1 MLINNEEGLFKLAR
15 EEGKISGKVFL
26 IFSPIITTILAGL
39 ITTVVFTIIFTLVP
53 GVSKVVIDNL
63 GVNLAI
69 NTGIVIFT
77 YFLILKF
84 KEKRKLSSI
93 GLKLNKRLIPDYL
106 KGFVFGILMIAIVAL
121 GICLF
126 GGGKILVNTSFKLNN
141 LPVFLMLIV
150 GWMIQGASEE
160 VMMRGYMLQGL
171 GVKINPTVAII
182 ISSVFFSALHLLNNG
197 INTLSLINLS
207 LFGAFAAFY
216 AIKEESIWGICALHS
231 AWNFAQG
238 NLFGFLVSGIET
250 GDSLFIIKLQGDNLV
265 NGGSF
270 GPEGGVITT
279 LVLSVG
285 IAILLYLIKNKSKNR
300 ELNSIK

>member
-15 EEGKISGKVFL
+15 EKGKLSGKVFL
-26 IFSPIITTILAGL
+26 IFSPIITNILAGF
-39 ITTVVFTIIFTLVP
+39 IATIIFTIIFMINIDM
-53 GVSKVVIDNL
+53 KEIIIDNL
-63 GVNLAI
+63 GLNLVI
-69 NTGIVIFT
+69 TTGSVIFI

-93 GLKLNKRLIPDYL
+93 GLKVNKRLIPDYL
-106 KGFVFGILMIAIVAL
+106 IGFIFGILMIAIVTV

-141 LPVFLMLIV
+141 LPVFLMIIV
-150 GWMIQGASEE
+150 GWMVQGASEE
-160 VMMRGYMLQGL
+160 IMMRGYMLQGL
-171 GVKINPTVAII
+171 GIKINPTVAIV

-197 INTLSLINLS
+197 ISILSLINLS

-216 AIKEESIWGICALHS
+216 AIREESIWGVCALHS

-250 GDSLFIIKLQGDNLV
+250 GNSLFIVKLQNDNLI

-270 GPEGGVITT
+270 GPEGGIVTT
-279 LVLSVG
+279 LVLSLG
-285 IAILLYLIKNKSKNR
+285 IAILIYLIKNKNKNR

>member
-15 EEGKISGKVFL
+15 EEGKVSGKIFL

-53 GVSKVVIDNL
+53 GVSKVVIDNS
-63 GVNLAI
+63 
-69 NTGIVIFT
+69 GIVIFT

-106 KGFVFGILMIAIVAL
+106 KGFVFGIFMIAIVAL

-216 AIKEESIWGICALHS
+216 AIKEESIWGVCALHS

-250 GDSLFIIKLQGDNLV
+250 GDSLFIIKLQSDNLV